1 MSNPD
6 PMVSAQVQSF
16 IRKIILAAVVYAVGA
31 GVQRGWIPSGQAAML
46 TEVLTVIGTVVG
58 LQLWSNFN
66 DRVLY
71 QTTPPNNGPAP
82 GSGPGAPPPWHPG
95 SVNGLLVAGA
105 TLGLLA
111 ASLGVGGCAGL
122 TDTNPVRQTADNIQT
137 ATMGT
142 QKLTR
147 VGQEQG
153 SLNIDGSLPT
163 YSSLLDFVSREVGV
177 DGDGRPVYKAF
188 PRVDSTGGGASHE
201 MVMPIGPGN
210 FAAMRSATVL
220 SIRMDKATIGPD
232 GTWQIE
238 GLAVNSDAA
247 TANKSVADVAAAL
260 APTWATWSAD
270 KRAAVLE
277 VVKAWRDLGVKG
289 MDVLAGALDLLNKGP
304 LNKIGAGVTP

>member
-201 MVMPIGPGN
+201 MVMPIGPHGQGHDRPGRHM
-210 FAAMRSATVL
+210 ADRGL
-220 SIRMDKATIGPD
+220 GRQLGRGHGQQERCGRGGGPGPHLGD
-232 GTWQIE
+232 
-238 GLAVNSDAA
+238 
-247 TANKSVADVAAAL
+247 
-260 APTWATWSAD
+260 
-270 KRAAVLE
+270 LE
-277 VVKAWRDLGVKG
+277 RGQ
-289 MDVLAGALDLLNKGP
+289 AGG
-304 LNKIGAGVTP
+304 GAGGGQGVA